1 MAMQSFF
8 RRSSLWPFWQA
19 DLRIKTALYYANLRR
34 KQMGCRHGVAGA
46 GADKFAQSYG
56 TIVPSPGPFPRRTYA
71 PRNSATVRRIDGRNG
86 PGLKFQKVQPG
97 GTVKRKNW
105 PRP

>member
-19 DLRIKTALYYANLRR
+19 DLRIKTTLYYANLRR

-46 GADKFAQSYG
+46 GADKFAQNYG
-56 TIVPSPGPFPRRTYA
+56 TIVPSPRPFPRRTYA
-71 PRNSATVRRIDGRNG
+71 PRNSATMRQRTERRRSQIPESSAWWHRQAKE
-86 PGLKFQKVQPG
+86 LA
-97 GTVKRKNW
+97 
-105 PRP
+105 RP

>member
-19 DLRIKTALYYANLRR
+19 ILRR

-46 GADKFAQSYG
+46 GADKFAQIYG
-56 TIVPSPGPFPRRTYA
+56 TIVPSDIPESSAWWHKQTKELAAITDDREGPRVFYYV
-71 PRNSATVRRIDGRNG
+71 NMVRR
-86 PGLKFQKVQPG
+86 VAEAA
-97 GTVKRKNW
+97 
-105 PRP
+105 